1 MGEIRMGMR
10 CNADIALD
18 CKTAAYA
25 AEAAFIA
32 QKKIELCH
40 LPQSMFSLIFKTELE
55 NVCMRAEI
63 NALSP
68 PM

>member
-1 MGEIRMGMR
+1 MEMR
-10 CNADIALD
+10 HNTDTVFD
-18 CKTAAYA
+18 CRTAAYA

-32 QKKIELCH
+32 QRKIEICH
-40 LPQSMFSLIFKTELE
+40 LPQSMFGLIFKTELD
-55 NVCMRAEI
+55 NASMRAEI

>member
-1 MGEIRMGMR
+1 MKMR
-10 CNADIALD
+10 CNADVALD
-18 CKTAAYA
+18 CKTAMYA
-25 AEAAFIA
+25 TEASFIA
-32 QKKIELCH
+32 QRKIEICH

-55 NVCMRAEI
+55 NASMRAEI